1 MRSCRTCRSSAVKRL
16 ADKIAIWMQAMGCEE
31 ISRQDC
37 SADASYRLRNSG
49 HVRGARAYAD
59 DSVEAGQGEVGV
71 IFILPH

>member
-1 MRSCRTCRSSAVKRL
+1 
-16 ADKIAIWMQAMGCEE
+16 MGCEE